1 MKKCVLPLI
10 STISCIVIFAR
21 GESFAASEPRIRVL
35 VSQGKELHFR
45 ADKSRPLII
54 RGINST
60 GKSIKSFKVN
70 VVNGQL
76 RYSTNKDFSK
86 WRYLSKNRQIRIT
99 TRDSRGVWLGQRRFG
114 GELRLLERDNS
125 IYVINYLKIEKYLK
139 SVVGSEM
146 PKDWPLEAL
155 KAQAVAA
162 RTYALHQLKKRSDYD
177 VDSSI
182 SSQVYLGVEAET
194 NRTVQAVNSTRSL
207 VMLHKGRLIDAVFHS
222 SSGGQTE
229 SSKEVWGKYR
239 PYLISV
245 RDYDQISPSYKWEKK
260 IEQKKLAQIFKQIGG
275 FNTIR
280 ITQKTNTDRI
290 SSAKVYGPKGV
301 KTISGKELRSLL
313 DLKSTLVSFQL
324 IPDHLERNLGKNRA
338 YSYEE
343 DINSAD
349 KKFLIESSR
358 ENILIDQLPQIKDNN
373 FLLVKGSGSGHGAG
387 LSQWGAKNM
396 ADRGASFRKILRHF
410 YRGVKITAFREN

>member
-1 MKKCVLPLI
+1 MDCKTALTPSVAFRTN
-10 STISCIVIFAR
+10 TISSGFA
-21 GESFAASEPRIRVL
+21 L
-35 VSQGKELHFR
+35 T
-45 ADKSRPLII
+45 KS
-54 RGINST
+54 
-60 GKSIKSFKVN
+60 
-70 VVNGQL
+70 
-76 RYSTNKDFSK
+76 
-86 WRYLSKNRQIRIT
+86 
-99 TRDSRGVWLGQRRFG
+99 
-114 GELRLLERDNS
+114 
-125 IYVINYLKIEKYLK
+125 
-139 SVVGSEM
+139 
-146 PKDWPLEAL
+146 PKA
-155 KAQAVAA
+155 
-162 RTYALHQLKKRSDYD
+162 HC
-177 VDSSI
+177 
-182 SSQVYLGVEAET
+182 
-194 NRTVQAVNSTRSL
+194 
-207 VMLHKGRLIDAVFHS
+207 VFHS

-229 SSKEVWGKYR
+229 SSNEVWGKYR

-245 RDYDQISPSYKWEKK
+245 RDYDQMSPSYKWEKK
-260 IEQKKLAQIFKQIGG
+260 IEQKKLAQIFKRIGG

-343 DINSAD
+343 DVNLAD
-349 KKFLIESSR
+349 KKFLIEASLG
-358 ENILIDQLPQIKDNN
+358 NILIDQLPQIKDNN
-373 FLLVKGSGSGHGAG
+373 FLLVKGSGSGHGVG

>member
-1 MKKCVLPLI
+1 MPLV
-10 STISCIVIFAR
+10 STISFIFIFAR
-21 GESFAASEPRIRVL
+21 GESFAASEPIIRVL
-35 VSQGKELHFR
+35 VAQGKEINFR
-45 ADKSRPLII
+45 ADKSRPLIV
-54 RGINST
+54 RGINSN

-70 VVNGQL
+70 IVNGQL
-76 RYSTNKDFSK
+76 KYSTNKDFSK
-86 WRYLSKNRQIRIT
+86 WRYLPQNRQIRIT

-114 GELRLLERDNS
+114 GELRLLERDNI

-177 VDSSI
+177 VDSSV

-194 NRTVQAVNSTRSL
+194 NRTVQSVNSTRSL
-207 VMLHKGRLIDAVFHS
+207 VMLHNGRLIDAVFHS

-229 SSKEVWGKYR
+229 SSHEVWGKTR

-245 RDYDQISPSYKWEKK
+245 RDYDQMSPSYKWEKK
-260 IEQKKLAQIFKQIGG
+260 IEQKKLSKIFKTLGG

-280 ITQKTNTDRI
+280 IIQKTNTDRI
-290 SSAKVYGPKGV
+290 SRVKVYGPKGV
-301 KTISGKELRSLL
+301 KIISGKELRRLL
-313 DLKSTLVSFQL
+313 DLKSTLVGFQL
-324 IPDHLERNLGKNRA
+324 MPHHINRKLSKNIA

-343 DINSAD
+343 DVNSAD
-349 KKFLIESSR
+349 KKFLLESSL

-373 FLLVKGSGSGHGAG
+373 FLLVKGSGSGHGVG

-410 YRGVKITAFREN
+410 YRGVKITAFRES